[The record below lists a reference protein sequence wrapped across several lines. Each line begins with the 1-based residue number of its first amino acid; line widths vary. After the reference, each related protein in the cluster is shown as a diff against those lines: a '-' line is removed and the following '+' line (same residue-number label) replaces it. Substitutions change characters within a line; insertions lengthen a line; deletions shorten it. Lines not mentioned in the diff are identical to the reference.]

1 MNGYL
6 ILIGTVIAICV
17 LLNRFAQRLPI
28 PSLLI
33 FIALGMCFG
42 VNGIVGIPF
51 DDYQISEQI
60 CSVCLLFVMF
70 YGGFGTNLKA
80 ARPAAAKAVVLSTV
94 GVVATAGLVGV
105 FVHFAL
111 KLEWLESFLIGS
123 VIASTDAASVF
134 SVLKTQKLDLKDHT
148 ASLLEIESGSN
159 DPFSYMLTVL
169 FVSLLQGESISVPA
183 LLANQILVGAAA
195 GLLIGYAAVFFLK
208 KCDFYMEQG
217 KTIFVFAAAVLAY
230 ALPSVFGGNGYLS
243 VYLCGIYMGNA
254 SLSDKRDL
262 VHFFDAVTG
271 IAQMMIFF
279 LLGLLVTPSE
289 LPETFLPALLIML
302 FLTFIARPLAA
313 GILLAPMGSGL
324 RQIGVVSWAGLRGV
338 ASIVFAIYAV
348 LGEIELH
355 YNLFN
360 LVFCIVILSLGIQ
373 GTLLP
378 RVSSVLDMID
388 RNQDVRRTFN
398 DYQEDNDVSF
408 VKLHVSAGHRM
419 AGKALKELPLAPDFL
434 AALLLRGKET
444 LVPNGE
450 TVVEEG
456 DLLILAAEQF
466 EDRENL
472 SMSEI
477 CLDKNSKW
485 AGKSLS
491 EIRLPKGSLIVL
503 IVLIQREGKTLIPGG
518 STVLQAGDCLAVAR
532 LGAETGELHFDKNLT
547 LSLSFRKL

>member
-6 ILIGTVIAICV
+6 ILIGAVIVICV
-17 LLNRFAQRLPI
+17 LLNRFAQKLPI

-80 ARPAAAKAVVLSTV
+80 ARPAAGKAVLMSTL
-94 GVVATAGLVGV
+94 GVVMTAGLVGI

-217 KTIFVFAAAVLAY
+217 KTIFVFAAAALAY

-243 VYLCGIYMGNA
+243 VYICGIYMGNA
-254 SLSDKRDL
+254 ALPDKKDL

-472 SMSEI
+472 SMSEV

-491 EIRLPKGSLIVL
+491 EIRLPKGSL

-547 LSLSFRKL
+547 LSH

>member
-1 MNGYL
+1 MNEYL

-80 ARPAAAKAVVLSTV
+80 ARPAAAKAVVLSTA
-94 GVVATAGLVGV
+94 GVVATAGLVGI
-105 FVHFAL
+105 FAHFAL

-217 KTIFVFAAAVLAY
+217 KTIFVFAAAALAY

-243 VYLCGIYMGNA
+243 VYICGIYMGNA
-254 SLSDKRDL
+254 ALPDKKDL

-503 IVLIQREGKTLIPGG
+503 IQREGKTLIPGG

-532 LGAETGELHFDKNLT
+532 LGAETGELCFDKNLT
-547 LSLSFRKL
+547 LSH

>member
-94 GVVATAGLVGV
+94 GVVATAGLVGTFAH
-105 FVHFAL
+105 FVLSFP
-111 KLEWLESFLIGS
+111 WLESFLIGS

-169 FVSLLQGESISVPA
+169 FVSLLQGKSISVPA

-547 LSLSFRKL
+547 LSH

>member
-434 AALLLRGKET
+434 AALLLRGKEN

-547 LSLSFRKL
+547 LSH

>member
-1 MNGYL
+1 MNEYL

-80 ARPAAAKAVVLSTV
+80 ARPAAAKAVVLSTA
-94 GVVATAGLVGV
+94 GVVATAGLVGI
-105 FVHFAL
+105 FAHFAL

-217 KTIFVFAAAVLAY
+217 KTIFVFAAAALAY

-243 VYLCGIYMGNA
+243 VYICGIYMGNA
-254 SLSDKRDL
+254 ALPDKKDL
-262 VHFFDAVTG
+262 VHFFDSVTG

-279 LLGLLVTPSE
+279 LLGLVVTPSE

-503 IVLIQREGKTLIPGG
+503 IQREGKTLIPGG

-547 LSLSFRKL
+547 LSH

>member
-183 LLANQILVGAAA
+183 LLANQI
-195 GLLIGYAAVFFLK
+195 LIGYAAVFFLK

-547 LSLSFRKL
+547 LSH

>member
-1 MNGYL
+1 MNEYL

-80 ARPAAAKAVVLSTV
+80 ARPAAAKAVVLSTA
-94 GVVATAGLVGV
+94 GVVATAGLVGI
-105 FVHFAL
+105 FAHFAL

-217 KTIFVFAAAVLAY
+217 KTIFVFAAAALAY

-243 VYLCGIYMGNA
+243 VYICGIYMGNA
-254 SLSDKRDL
+254 ALPDKKDL

-378 RVSSVLDMID
+378 RVSAALDMID

-398 DYQEDNDVSF
+398 DYQEESDVSF

-444 LVPNGE
+444 LVPDGD

-472 SMSEI
+472 SMWEI

-485 AGKSLS
+485 TGKSLS
-491 EIRLPKGSLIVL
+491 EIRLPKGNL
-503 IVLIQREGKTLIPGG
+503 IVLIQRDGKTLIPGG
-518 STVLQAGDCLAVAR
+518 STVLQAGDSLAVAR
-532 LGAETGELHFDKNLT
+532 LGGEKVKH
-547 LSLSFRKL
+547 S

>member
-1 MNGYL
+1 
-6 ILIGTVIAICV
+6 
-17 LLNRFAQRLPI
+17 
-28 PSLLI
+28 
-33 FIALGMCFG
+33 
-42 VNGIVGIPF
+42 
-51 DDYQISEQI
+51 
-60 CSVCLLFVMF
+60 
-70 YGGFGTNLKA
+70 
-80 ARPAAAKAVVLSTV
+80 
-94 GVVATAGLVGV
+94 
-105 FVHFAL
+105 
-111 KLEWLESFLIGS
+111 
-123 VIASTDAASVF
+123 
-134 SVLKTQKLDLKDHT
+134 
-148 ASLLEIESGSN
+148 
-159 DPFSYMLTVL
+159 
-169 FVSLLQGESISVPA
+169 
-183 LLANQILVGAAA
+183 
-195 GLLIGYAAVFFLK
+195 
-208 KCDFYMEQG
+208 
-217 KTIFVFAAAVLAY
+217 
-230 ALPSVFGGNGYLS
+230 
-243 VYLCGIYMGNA
+243 
-254 SLSDKRDL
+254 
-262 VHFFDAVTG
+262 
-271 IAQMMIFF
+271 MIFF

-547 LSLSFRKL
+547 LSH

>member
-485 AGKSLS
+485 VGKSLS
-491 EIRLPKGSLIVL
+491 EIRLPKGSL

-547 LSLSFRKL
+547 LSH

>member
-1 MNGYL
+1 LNGYL

-503 IVLIQREGKTLIPGG
+503 IQREGKTLIPGG

-547 LSLSFRKL
+547 LSH

>member
-518 STVLQAGDCLAVAR
+518 STMLQAGDCLAVAR

-547 LSLSFRKL
+547 LSH

>member
-1 MNGYL
+1 M
-6 ILIGTVIAICV
+6 
-17 LLNRFAQRLPI
+17 
-28 PSLLI
+28 
-33 FIALGMCFG
+33 
-42 VNGIVGIPF
+42 
-51 DDYQISEQI
+51 
-60 CSVCLLFVMF
+60 
-70 YGGFGTNLKA
+70 
-80 ARPAAAKAVVLSTV
+80 
-94 GVVATAGLVGV
+94 
-105 FVHFAL
+105 
-111 KLEWLESFLIGS
+111 
-123 VIASTDAASVF
+123 
-134 SVLKTQKLDLKDHT
+134 
-148 ASLLEIESGSN
+148 
-159 DPFSYMLTVL
+159 
-169 FVSLLQGESISVPA
+169 
-183 LLANQILVGAAA
+183 
-195 GLLIGYAAVFFLK
+195 
-208 KCDFYMEQG
+208 
-217 KTIFVFAAAVLAY
+217 
-230 ALPSVFGGNGYLS
+230 
-243 VYLCGIYMGNA
+243 
-254 SLSDKRDL
+254 
-262 VHFFDAVTG
+262 
-271 IAQMMIFF
+271 
-279 LLGLLVTPSE
+279 
-289 LPETFLPALLIML
+289 
-302 FLTFIARPLAA
+302 
-313 GILLAPMGSGL
+313 
-324 RQIGVVSWAGLRGV
+324 

-503 IVLIQREGKTLIPGG
+503 IQREGKTLIPGG
-518 STVLQAGDCLAVAR
+518 STVLQAGDYLAVAR
-532 LGAETGELHFDKNLT
+532 LGAETGELCFDKNLT
-547 LSLSFRKL
+547 LSH

>member
-456 DLLILAAEQF
+456 VLLILAAEQF

-547 LSLSFRKL
+547 LSH

>member
-444 LVPNGE
+444 PVPNGE

-547 LSLSFRKL
+547 LSH

>member
-1 MNGYL
+1 LNGYL

-547 LSLSFRKL
+547 LSH

>member
-1 MNGYL
+1 MNEYL

-80 ARPAAAKAVVLSTV
+80 ARPAAAKAVVLSTA
-94 GVVATAGLVGV
+94 GVVATAGLVGI
-105 FVHFAL
+105 FAHFAL

-217 KTIFVFAAAVLAY
+217 KTIFVFAAAALAY

-243 VYLCGIYMGNA
+243 VYICGIYMGNA
-254 SLSDKRDL
+254 ALPDKKDL

-388 RNQDVRRTFN
+388 RNQDVRKTFN

-503 IVLIQREGKTLIPGG
+503 IQREGKTLIPGG

-547 LSLSFRKL
+547 LSH

>member
-6 ILIGTVIAICV
+6 ILIGAVIVICV
-17 LLNRFAQRLPI
+17 LLNRFAQKLPI

-217 KTIFVFAAAVLAY
+217 KTIFVFAAAALAY

-243 VYLCGIYMGNA
+243 VYICGIYMGNA
-254 SLSDKRDL
+254 ALPDKKDL

-503 IVLIQREGKTLIPGG
+503 IQREGKTLIPGG

-532 LGAETGELHFDKNLT
+532 LGAETGELCFDKNLT
-547 LSLSFRKL
+547 LSH

>member
-1 MNGYL
+1 MNEYL
-6 ILIGTVIAICV
+6 ILIGAVIVICV
-17 LLNRFAQRLPI
+17 LLNRFAQKLPI

-42 VNGIVGIPF
+42 VNGIVGISF

-80 ARPAAAKAVVLSTV
+80 ARPAAAKAVVLSTA
-94 GVVATAGLVGV
+94 GVVMTAGLVGI
-105 FVHFAL
+105 FAHFAL

-169 FVSLLQGESISVPA
+169 FVSLLQGKSVSVPA

-195 GLLIGYAAVFFLK
+195 GLLIGYGAVFFLK

-243 VYLCGIYMGNA
+243 VYICGIYMGNA
-254 SLSDKRDL
+254 ALPDKKDL

-289 LPETFLPALLIML
+289 LPQTFLPSLFIML

-313 GILLAPMGSGL
+313 GILLVPMRSSL

-378 RVSSVLDMID
+378 RVSFVLHMID

-398 DYQEDNDVSF
+398 DYQSDNDVSF

-419 AGKALKELPLAPDFL
+419 AGK
-434 AALLLRGKET
+434 
-444 LVPNGE
+444 
-450 TVVEEG
+450 
-456 DLLILAAEQF
+456 
-466 EDRENL
+466 
-472 SMSEI
+472 
-477 CLDKNSKW
+477 
-485 AGKSLS
+485 SLS
-491 EIRLPKGSLIVL
+491 EIRLPKGNL

-518 STVLQAGDCLAVAR
+518 ATVLQPGDCLAVAR
-532 LGAETGELHFDKNLT
+532 LGAET
-547 LSLSFRKL
+547 

>member
-6 ILIGTVIAICV
+6 ILIGAVIVICV
-17 LLNRFAQRLPI
+17 LLNRFAQKLPI

-195 GLLIGYAAVFFLK
+195 GLLIGYSAVFLLK

-243 VYLCGIYMGNA
+243 VYICGIYMGNA
-254 SLSDKRDL
+254 ALPDKKDL

-503 IVLIQREGKTLIPGG
+503 IQREGKTLIPGG

-547 LSLSFRKL
+547 LSH

>member
-1 MNGYL
+1 MNEYL

-33 FIALGMCFG
+33 FIALGMCLG

-80 ARPAAAKAVVLSTV
+80 ARPAAAKAVVLSTA
-94 GVVATAGLVGV
+94 GVVATAGLVGI
-105 FVHFAL
+105 FAHFAL

-217 KTIFVFAAAVLAY
+217 KTIFVFAAAALAY

-243 VYLCGIYMGNA
+243 VYICGIYMGNA
-254 SLSDKRDL
+254 ALPDKKDL

-503 IVLIQREGKTLIPGG
+503 IQREGKTLIPGG

-532 LGAETGELHFDKNLT
+532 LGAETGELCFDKNLT
-547 LSLSFRKL
+547 LSH

>member
-6 ILIGTVIAICV
+6 ILIGAVIVICV
-17 LLNRFAQRLPI
+17 LLNRFAQKLPI

-80 ARPAAAKAVVLSTV
+80 ARPAAGKAVLMSTL
-94 GVVATAGLVGV
+94 GVVMTAGLVGI

-217 KTIFVFAAAVLAY
+217 KTIFVFAAAALAY

-243 VYLCGIYMGNA
+243 VYICGIYMGNA
-254 SLSDKRDL
+254 ALPDKKDL

-503 IVLIQREGKTLIPGG
+503 IQREGKTLIPGG

-547 LSLSFRKL
+547 LSH

>member
-1 MNGYL
+1 MNEYL

-80 ARPAAAKAVVLSTV
+80 ARPAAAKAVVLSTA
-94 GVVATAGLVGV
+94 GVVATAGLVGI
-105 FVHFAL
+105 FAHFAL

-217 KTIFVFAAAVLAY
+217 KTIFVFAAAALAY

-243 VYLCGIYMGNA
+243 VYICGIYMGNA
-254 SLSDKRDL
+254 ALPDNKDL

-503 IVLIQREGKTLIPGG
+503 IQREGKTLIPGG

-532 LGAETGELHFDKNLT
+532 LGAETGELCFDKNLT
-547 LSLSFRKL
+547 LSH

>member
-419 AGKALKELPLAPDFL
+419 AGKALKELPLAPDFP

-547 LSLSFRKL
+547 LSH

>member
-1 MNGYL
+1 MNEYL

-80 ARPAAAKAVVLSTV
+80 ARPAAAKAVVLSTA
-94 GVVATAGLVGV
+94 GVVATAGLVGI
-105 FVHFAL
+105 FAHFAL

-195 GLLIGYAAVFFLK
+195 SLLIGYAAVFFLK

-217 KTIFVFAAAVLAY
+217 KTIFVFAAAALAY

-243 VYLCGIYMGNA
+243 VYICGIYMGNA
-254 SLSDKRDL
+254 ALPDKKDL

-388 RNQDVRRTFN
+388 RNQDVRKTFN

-503 IVLIQREGKTLIPGG
+503 IQREGKTLIPGG

-547 LSLSFRKL
+547 LSH

>member
-1 MNGYL
+1 MNEYL

-80 ARPAAAKAVVLSTV
+80 ARPAAAKAVVLSTA
-94 GVVATAGLVGV
+94 GVVATAGLVGI
-105 FVHFAL
+105 FAHFAL

-217 KTIFVFAAAVLAY
+217 KTIFVFAAAALAY

-243 VYLCGIYMGNA
+243 VYICGIYMGNA
-254 SLSDKRDL
+254 ALPDKKDL

-419 AGKALKELPLAPDFL
+419 VGKALKELPLAPDFL

-503 IVLIQREGKTLIPGG
+503 IQREGKTLIPGG

-532 LGAETGELHFDKNLT
+532 LGAETGELCFDKNLT
-547 LSLSFRKL
+547 LSH

>member
-1 MNGYL
+1 MNSYL
-6 ILIGTVIAICV
+6 ILIGVVIIICV
-17 LLNRFAQRLPI
+17 LLNRFAQKLPI

-42 VNGIVGIPF
+42 VNGIVGISF
-51 DDYQISEQI
+51 DDYQASEQI

-80 ARPAAAKAVVLSTV
+80 ARPAAAKAVLMSTA
-94 GVVATAGLVGV
+94 GVVMTAGLVGIFTH
-105 FVHFAL
+105 FVL

-148 ASLLEIESGSN
+148 ASLLEVESGSN

-169 FVSLLQGESISVPA
+169 FVSLLQGKSVSVPA
-183 LLANQILVGAAA
+183 LLASQILAGAGA
-195 GLLIGYAAVFFLK
+195 GLAIGWLAVFLMK
-208 KCDFYMEQG
+208 TRDFCMEQG
-217 KTIFVFAAAVLAY
+217 KTIFVFAVAALAY
-230 ALPSVFGGNGYLS
+230 ALPSAFGGNGYLS

-254 SLSDKRDL
+254 ALPEKRDL

-271 IAQMMIFF
+271 IAQMVIFF

-289 LPETFLPALLIML
+289 LPQTFLPALFIML
-302 FLTFIARPLAA
+302 FLTFIARPLSAWA
-313 GILLAPMGSGL
+313 LLAPMKSSL

-348 LGEIELH
+348 LGGLQLQ

-360 LVFCIVILSLGIQ
+360 LVFCIVILSLGFQ

-378 RVSSVLDMID
+378 RVSSALGMID
-388 RNQDVRRTFN
+388 RNQDVRKTFN
-398 DYQEDNDVSF
+398 DYQAENDISF
-408 VKLHVSAGHRM
+408 VKLHISSGHRM
-419 AGKALKELPLAPDFL
+419 AGKAVRELNLAPDFL
-434 AALLLRGKET
+434 AALLLRGEET
-444 LVPNGE
+444 LIPNGE
-450 TVVEEG
+450 TVVKEG
-456 DLLILAAEQF
+456 DLLVLAAEQF

-477 CLDKNSKW
+477 RLDRNSRW

-491 EIRLPKGSLIVL
+491 EIRLPKGNL
-503 IVLIQREGKTLIPGG
+503 IVLIQRDGKTLIPGG
-518 STVLQAGDCLAVAR
+518 STVLQEGDCLAAAR
-532 LGAETGELHFDKNLT
+532 LGGG
-547 LSLSFRKL
+547 SLKQG

>member
-491 EIRLPKGSLIVL
+491 EIRLPKGGLIVL

-547 LSLSFRKL
+547 LSH